1 MLNERICYLLF
12 CLTCLLFLTIG
23 IAKIPAHSHTEIG
36 CIARNVNEKTGS
48 QKLRLPNAVLAH
60 GAVKLHADIEI
71 YNSAVVI
78 HKEQVQKANAAFRP
92 SSKRDFYNLDK
103 TGGGYFDWEE
113 SSSTVFNQK
122 NSHGNSREDGWEDER
137 KAEGVH
143 HHFVRTIRNADF
155 SRTVCHHDLDA
166 N

>member
-1 MLNERICYLLF
+1 MLNERICYHLF

-71 YNSAVVI
+71 YMPLSYI
-78 HKEQVQKANAAFRP
+78 KSRFKKQMPP
-92 SSKRDFYNLDK
+92 SGLTKRVL
-103 TGGGYFDWEE
+103 
-113 SSSTVFNQK
+113 
-122 NSHGNSREDGWEDER
+122 
-137 KAEGVH
+137 
-143 HHFVRTIRNADF
+143 
-155 SRTVCHHDLDA
+155 
-166 N
+166 